1 MILCEQPYPEILDA
15 IAAELGGG
23 SVELIF
29 VRGEEMRQLNAQTR
43 GIDKATDVLSF
54 PLDPAAFAGFGGD
67 LSKENS
73 AHKNS
78 GDKILND
85 TNYASENSD
94 TTKVARENISA
105 VNSAGKNQNAA
116 NSASENSNII
126 NSEDE
131 NSNAANSASKNFNTE
146 NSEGKSS
153 DDENLKNENFNGENF
168 APVLLGSVVINL
180 DLVEMKAAQLGHGR
194 DDETALLFTH
204 GLLHVLGYDHESDS
218 GQMRAKEC
226 EIIEKFRLPKSLIV
240 RTEENEE

>member
-78 GDKILND
+78 GDKILN
-85 TNYASENSD
+85 TANSASENTD
-94 TTKVARENISA
+94 
-105 VNSAGKNQNAA
+105 AA
-116 NSASENSNII
+116 NSASENSNTI
-126 NSEDE
+126 NS
-131 NSNAANSASKNFNTE
+131 E
-146 NSEGKSS
+146 NSEGESS
-153 DDENLKNENFNGENF
+153 DDENLKNENFSGGNF
-168 APVLLGSVVINL
+168 TPALLGSVVINL
-180 DLVEMKAAQLGHGR
+180 DLLELKAAQLGHGR

-240 RTEENEE
+240 RTDESEE

>member
-43 GIDKATDVLSF
+43 GIDKTTDVLSF

-67 LSKENS
+67 LSEESSTHEN
-73 AHKNS
+73 ND
-78 GDKILND
+78 DKILN
-85 TNYASENSD
+85 T
-94 TTKVARENISA
+94 
-105 VNSAGKNQNAA
+105 VNSASGKPNAA
-116 NSASENSNII
+116 NSASENFNTI
-126 NSEDE
+126 NS
-131 NSNAANSASKNFNTE
+131 K
-146 NSEGKSS
+146 NSEGESSS
-153 DDENLKNENFNGENF
+153 DKNFKNENFDGENF
-168 APVLLGSVVINL
+168 ALALLGSVVINL
-180 DLVEMKAAQLGHGR
+180 DLVELKAAQLGHGR

-204 GLLHVLGYDHESDS
+204 GLLHVLGFDHESDD

-240 RTEENEE
+240 RTDESEE

>member
-29 VRGEEMRQLNAQTR
+29 VRGEEMRRLNAQTR
-43 GIDKATDVLSF
+43 GIDKTTDVLSF
-54 PLDPAAFAGFGGD
+54 PLDPAAFAGFGGN
-67 LSKENS
+67 LSEENS
-73 AHKNS
+73 VHENS
-78 GDKILND
+78 DDKTLND
-85 TNYASENSD
+85 TNSASEN
-94 TTKVARENISA
+94 T
-105 VNSAGKNQNAA
+105 GAA

-146 NSEGKSS
+146 NSEGESS
-153 DDENLKNENFNGENF
+153 DDENLNNENFGGENF

-180 DLVEMKAAQLGHGR
+180 DLVELKAAQLGHGR

-204 GLLHVLGYDHESDS
+204 GLLHVLGFDHESDS

-240 RTEENEE
+240 RTEGSEE

>member
-54 PLDPAAFAGFGGD
+54 PLDPAAFMGFGGD
-67 LSKENS
+67 LSEENS
-73 AHKNS
+73 AHENS
-78 GDKILND
+78 GGKILN
-85 TNYASENSD
+85 T
-94 TTKVARENISA
+94 
-105 VNSAGKNQNAA
+105 A

-126 NSEDE
+126 NSEGE
-131 NSNAANSASKNFNTE
+131 
-146 NSEGKSS
+146 SS
-153 DDENLKNENFNGENF
+153 GDENLKNENFDGENF

-180 DLVEMKAAQLGHGR
+180 DLVELKAAQLGHGA

-204 GLLHVLGYDHESDS
+204 GLLHVLGFDHESDS

-240 RTEENEE
+240 RTDESEE

>member
-1 MILCEQPYPEILDA
+1 MILCEQPYPEILDT

-29 VRGEEMRQLNAQTR
+29 VRSEEMRQLNAQTR

-67 LSKENS
+67 LSEENS

-78 GDKILND
+78 GDKNQ
-85 TNYASENSD
+85 N
-94 TTKVARENISA
+94 A
-105 VNSAGKNQNAA
+105 VNSASENTGAA
-116 NSASENSNII
+116 NSASENSNTI
-126 NSEDE
+126 NSEGE
-131 NSNAANSASKNFNTE
+131 NSNTTNSACE
-146 NSEGKSS
+146 NSS
-153 DDENLKNENFNGENF
+153 DENLKNENFEGENF

-180 DLVEMKAAQLGHGR
+180 DLVELKAAQLGHGR

-204 GLLHVLGYDHESDS
+204 GLLHVLGFDHESDD

-226 EIIEKFRLPKSLIV
+226 EIIEKFCLPKSLIV
-240 RTEENEE
+240 RTEGSEE

>member
-54 PLDPAAFAGFGGD
+54 PLDPAAFAGFSED
-67 LSKENS
+67 FSEESS
-73 AHKNS
+73 AHENS
-78 GDKILND
+78 GDKNP
-85 TNYASENSD
+85 Y
-94 TTKVARENISA
+94 
-105 VNSAGKNQNAA
+105 AA
-116 NSASENSNII
+116 NSASENTS
-126 NSEDE
+126 
-131 NSNAANSASKNFNTE
+131 AANSARENSNTINFE
-146 NSEGKSS
+146 NSEGESS
-153 DDENLKNENFNGENF
+153 NDENLKNENFGSGNF
-168 APVLLGSVVINL
+168 APALLGSVVINL
-180 DLVEMKAAQLGHGR
+180 DLVELKAAELGHGR

-204 GLLHVLGYDHESDS
+204 GLLHVLGYDHESDD

-240 RTEENEE
+240 RTEGSRE

>member
-54 PLDPAAFAGFGGD
+54 PLDPAAFAGFGRD
-67 LSKENS
+67 LSEENS

-78 GDKILND
+78 GAKILN
-85 TNYASENSD
+85 T
-94 TTKVARENISA
+94 
-105 VNSAGKNQNAA
+105 A
-116 NSASENSNII
+116 NSASENFNTI
-126 NSEDE
+126 NS
-131 NSNAANSASKNFNTE
+131 E
-146 NSEGKSS
+146 NSEGESS
-153 DDENLKNENFNGENF
+153 DDENLNNENFDDGNF
-168 APVLLGSVVINL
+168 APALLGSVVINL
-180 DLVEMKAAQLGHGR
+180 DLVELKAAQLGHGR

-204 GLLHVLGYDHESDS
+204 GLLHMLGFDHESDS

>member
-15 IAAELGGG
+15 IAAELGDG
-23 SVELIF
+23 SIELIF
-29 VRGEEMRQLNAQTR
+29 VRSEEMRQLNAQTR

-67 LSKENS
+67 LSEENS

-78 GDKILND
+78 G
-85 TNYASENSD
+85 A
-94 TTKVARENISA
+94 
-105 VNSAGKNQNAA
+105 KNQNAA
-116 NSASENSNII
+116 NSAGENTG
-126 NSEDE
+126 
-131 NSNAANSASKNFNTE
+131 AANSASEKPNATNSASKNSNTINSE
-146 NSEGKSS
+146 NSEGESS
-153 DDENLKNENFNGENF
+153 GDENLKNENFGGGNF
-168 APVLLGSVVINL
+168 AHALLGSVVINL
-180 DLVEMKAAQLGHGR
+180 DLVELKAAQLGHGR

-240 RTEENEE
+240 RTEGSEG

>member
-43 GIDKATDVLSF
+43 GINKATDVLSF
-54 PLDPAAFAGFGGD
+54 PLDPAAFAGFGGN
-67 LSKENS
+67 LSEENS
-73 AHKNS
+73 AHENS

-85 TNYASENSD
+85 TNYASENTD
-94 TTKVARENISA
+94 T
-105 VNSAGKNQNAA
+105 A
-116 NSASENSNII
+116 NSASE
-126 NSEDE
+126 
-131 NSNAANSASKNFNTE
+131 NFNTE

-180 DLVEMKAAQLGHGR
+180 DLVELKAAQLGHGR

-204 GLLHVLGYDHESDS
+204 GLLHVLGFDHESDD

-240 RTEENEE
+240 RTEGSEE

>member
-29 VRGEEMRQLNAQTR
+29 VRGEEMRRLNAQTR

-73 AHKNS
+73 AHENS
-78 GDKILND
+78 GDKILN
-85 TNYASENSD
+85 T
-94 TTKVARENISA
+94 
-105 VNSAGKNQNAA
+105 A
-116 NSASENSNII
+116 NSASENFNII
-126 NSEDE
+126 NSE
-131 NSNAANSASKNFNTE
+131 
-146 NSEGKSS
+146 NSEGESS
-153 DDENLKNENFNGENF
+153 DDENLKNENFNGGNF
-168 APVLLGSVVINL
+168 APALLGSVVINL
-180 DLVEMKAAQLGHGR
+180 DLVELKAAQLGHGR

-204 GLLHVLGYDHESDS
+204 GLLHVLGFDHESDS

-226 EIIEKFRLPKSLIV
+226 EIIEKFCLPKSLIV
-240 RTEENEE
+240 RTEGSEE

>member
-29 VRGEEMRQLNAQTR
+29 VRDEEMRQLNAQMR

-54 PLDPAAFAGFGGD
+54 PLDPAAFAGFSGD
-67 LSKENS
+67 LSEENS

-78 GDKILND
+78 GGKILN
-85 TNYASENSD
+85 TANSTSENSD
-94 TTKVARENISA
+94 T
-105 VNSAGKNQNAA
+105 A
-116 NSASENSNII
+116 NSASENFNTI
-126 NSEDE
+126 NSE
-131 NSNAANSASKNFNTE
+131 NSASKNPN
-146 NSEGKSS
+146 
-153 DDENLKNENFNGENF
+153 DENLKNENFDGENF

-180 DLVEMKAAQLGHGR
+180 DLVELKAAQLGHGT

-204 GLLHVLGYDHESDS
+204 GMLHVLGYDHESDD

-226 EIIEKFRLPKSLIV
+226 EIIEKFRLQKV
-240 RTEENEE
+240 

>member
-15 IAAELGGG
+15 IAAELGDG
-23 SVELIF
+23 SIELIF
-29 VRGEEMRQLNAQTR
+29 VRSEEMRQLNAQTR

-54 PLDPAAFAGFGGD
+54 PLDPAAFTGFGGD
-67 LSKENS
+67 LSEENS

-78 GDKILND
+78 GAKNQ
-85 TNYASENSD
+85 NAANSAGENTD
-94 TTKVARENISA
+94 TTKAARENISA
-105 VNSAGKNQNAA
+105 VNSAGKNQNA
-116 NSASENSNII
+116 
-126 NSEDE
+126 
-131 NSNAANSASKNFNTE
+131 E
-146 NSEGKSS
+146 NSESKNPN
-153 DDENLKNENFNGENF
+153 DENLKNENFNGGNF

-180 DLVEMKAAQLGHGR
+180 DLVELKAAQLGHGR

-240 RTEENEE
+240 RTEGNEE

>member
-54 PLDPAAFAGFGGD
+54 PLDPAAFAGFGED
-67 LSKENS
+67 FSEENS
-73 AHKNS
+73 ANENS
-78 GDKILND
+78 GDKILN
-85 TNYASENSD
+85 T
-94 TTKVARENISA
+94 
-105 VNSAGKNQNAA
+105 A
-116 NSASENSNII
+116 NSASENTSAANSASKNSNTT

-131 NSNAANSASKNFNTE
+131 NSNAANSTSE
-146 NSEGKSS
+146 NPN
-153 DDENLKNENFNGENF
+153 DENLKNENFDGGNF
-168 APVLLGSVVINL
+168 APALLGSVVINL
-180 DLVEMKAAQLGHGR
+180 DLVELKAAQLGHGR

-204 GLLHVLGYDHESDS
+204 GLLHVLGYDHESDD

-240 RTEENEE
+240 RTEGSEE

>member
-43 GIDKATDVLSF
+43 GIDKTTDVLSF

-67 LSKENS
+67 LSEENS
-73 AHKNS
+73 AHENS
-78 GDKILND
+78 GAKNLD
-85 TNYASENSD
+85 
-94 TTKVARENISA
+94 A
-105 VNSAGKNQNAA
+105 VNSAGENTGVA

-126 NSEDE
+126 NSE
-131 NSNAANSASKNFNTE
+131 
-146 NSEGKSS
+146 NSEGESS
-153 DDENLKNENFNGENF
+153 DDENLKNENFNGGNF
-168 APVLLGSVVINL
+168 APALLGSVVINL
-180 DLVEMKAAQLGHGR
+180 DLVELKAAQLGHGM

-204 GLLHVLGYDHESDS
+204 GLLHVLGFDHESDD

-240 RTEENEE
+240 RTEGNEE

>member
-54 PLDPAAFAGFGGD
+54 PLDPAAFVGFGGD
-67 LSKENS
+67 LSEENS
-73 AHKNS
+73 AHENS
-78 GDKILND
+78 GDKILN
-85 TNYASENSD
+85 TANSASEN
-94 TTKVARENISA
+94 IS
-105 VNSAGKNQNAA
+105 AA
-116 NSASENSNII
+116 NSASENSNAI
-126 NSEDE
+126 NS
-131 NSNAANSASKNFNTE
+131 K
-146 NSEGKSS
+146 NSEGESS
-153 DDENLKNENFNGENF
+153 DDENLNNENFGGENF

-180 DLVEMKAAQLGHGR
+180 DLVELKAAQLGHGT

-240 RTEENEE
+240 RTERNEE

>member
-29 VRGEEMRQLNAQTR
+29 VRSEEMRRLNAQTR

-54 PLDPAAFAGFGGD
+54 PLDPAAFASFGGD

-73 AHKNS
+73 AHENS
-78 GDKILND
+78 G
-85 TNYASENSD
+85 A
-94 TTKVARENISA
+94 
-105 VNSAGKNQNAA
+105 KNQNAA
-116 NSASENSNII
+116 NSAGENTDTTNSASENSN
-126 NSEDE
+126 
-131 NSNAANSASKNFNTE
+131 
-146 NSEGKSS
+146 
-153 DDENLKNENFNGENF
+153 DENLKNENFDGGNF
-168 APVLLGSVVINL
+168 APMLLGSVVINL
-180 DLVEMKAAQLGHGR
+180 DLVELKAAQLGHGM

-204 GLLHVLGYDHESDS
+204 GLLHVLGFDHESDD

-240 RTEENEE
+240 RTEGNEK

>member
-43 GIDKATDVLSF
+43 GINKATDVLSF

-67 LSKENS
+67 LSEENS
-73 AHKNS
+73 AH
-78 GDKILND
+78 
-85 TNYASENSD
+85 ENNGS
-94 TTKVARENISA
+94 
-105 VNSAGKNQNAA
+105 KNQNAA
-116 NSASENSNII
+116 NSASENTSAANSASENSNTI
-126 NSEDE
+126 NYEDE
-131 NSNAANSASKNFNTE
+131 NSNATNSASENFNTINSE
-146 NSEGKSS
+146 NSEGESS
-153 DDENLKNENFNGENF
+153 DDENLKNENFGGENF
-168 APVLLGSVVINL
+168 APALLGSVVINL
-180 DLVEMKAAQLGHGR
+180 DLVELKAAQLGHGR

-204 GLLHVLGYDHESDS
+204 GLLHVLGFDHESDS

-240 RTEENEE
+240 RTEGSEE

>member
-54 PLDPAAFAGFGGD
+54 PLDPAAFASFGED
-67 LSKENS
+67 LSEENS
-73 AHKNS
+73 EHKNS
-78 GDKILND
+78 DDKILND
-85 TNYASENSD
+85 TNYASENTS
-94 TTKVARENISA
+94 
-105 VNSAGKNQNAA
+105 AA
-116 NSASENSNII
+116 NSASENFNTI
-126 NSEDE
+126 NSENSE
-131 NSNAANSASKNFNTE
+131 SKNSN
-146 NSEGKSS
+146 
-153 DDENLKNENFNGENF
+153 DENLKNENFDGENF
-168 APVLLGSVVINL
+168 ALALLGSVVINL
-180 DLVEMKAAQLGHGR
+180 DLVELKAAQLGHGT

-204 GLLHVLGYDHESDS
+204 GMLHVLGFDHESDS

-240 RTEENEE
+240 RTDESEE

>member
-73 AHKNS
+73 AHENS
-78 GDKILND
+78 GSKILND
-85 TNYASENSD
+85 TNSAS
-94 TTKVARENISA
+94 
-105 VNSAGKNQNAA
+105 KNTDAA

-126 NSEDE
+126 NSE
-131 NSNAANSASKNFNTE
+131 
-146 NSEGKSS
+146 NSEGESS
-153 DDENLKNENFNGENF
+153 DDENLKNENFDGENF

-180 DLVEMKAAQLGHGR
+180 DLVELKAAQLGHGR

-204 GLLHVLGYDHESDS
+204 GLLHVLGYDHESDE

-240 RTEENEE
+240 RTDESEE

>member
-67 LSKENS
+67 LSEENS
-73 AHKNS
+73 AHENS
-78 GDKILND
+78 GAKILN
-85 TNYASENSD
+85 TANSASENTD
-94 TTKVARENISA
+94 
-105 VNSAGKNQNAA
+105 AA
-116 NSASENSNII
+116 NSASEN
-126 NSEDE
+126 
-131 NSNAANSASKNFNTE
+131 FNTK
-146 NSEGKSS
+146 NSEGESS
-153 DDENLKNENFNGENF
+153 DDENLKNENFNGGNF
-168 APVLLGSVVINL
+168 APALLGSVVINL
-180 DLVEMKAAQLGHGR
+180 DLVELKAAQLGHGR

-204 GLLHVLGYDHESDS
+204 GLLHVLGFDHESDG

-240 RTEENEE
+240 RTEGNEE